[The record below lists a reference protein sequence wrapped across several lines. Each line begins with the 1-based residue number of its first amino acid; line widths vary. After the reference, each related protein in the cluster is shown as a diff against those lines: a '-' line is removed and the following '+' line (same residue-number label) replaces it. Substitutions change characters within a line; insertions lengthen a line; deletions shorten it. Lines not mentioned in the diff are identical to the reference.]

1 MYKQIMFLFV
11 FSLTGFAQK
20 LDKAPVFENNKRIGF
35 LNEQTTKL
43 CDDCYYFNSEN
54 IFNKKI
60 SFKLPLTTTTQDGL
74 NFFDLLYWIKISTY
88 NKNTK
93 IIEFSSTITGSF
105 YRLYVS
111 LINNKL
117 VIIKKMTFSNGRY
130 TYKTDDDNYMFP
142 SSYICLQTTN
152 KVIINDTLN
161 FNNLFKFNKKE
172 CFDCPIKYSL
182 EECLKMKNKKEKFE
196 WN

>member
-1 MYKQIMFLFV
+1 MYKQIIFFFFLSFAV
-11 FSLTGFAQK
+11 FSQK
-20 LDKAPVFENNKRIGF
+20 LDKTSVFENNKRIGF
-35 LNEQTTKL
+35 LNEETTKE
-43 CDDCYYFNSEN
+43 CDNCYYFDSEN

-60 SFKLPLTTTTQDGL
+60 IFRLPLLTKTQEEK

-93 IIEFSSTITGSF
+93 IIEFSSTISGSF

-111 LINNKL
+111 LVNNKL
-117 VIIKKMTFSNGRY
+117 VIIKKMTYSNGTF
-130 TYKTDDDNYMFP
+130 TYKTDDDNEMFP
-142 SSYICLQTTN
+142 STQICLQKPN

-161 FNNLFKFNKKE
+161 FNNLFKYNKKE

-182 EECLKMKNKKEKFE
+182 EECLKMNNRKEKFK